1 MKTLPDAASDFLA
14 QKRIA
19 VVGVSRT
26 ASQPANFVFRKL
38 RAAGHE
44 VFPVCL
50 FAAELEGTHCY
61 PDLQSIPGG
70 VTAVVIFTPPS
81 ATESVVRECVAL
93 GIRHVWLHRS
103 FGAGSASEGAE
114 SVARAAGLALIP
126 AGCPAMF
133 CQPVDLAHRCFRW
146 FLTATGKLPPH
157 AGAPA
162 LNPTARPAG

>member
-1 MKTLPDAASDFLA
+1 MKTLFAAAGDFLA

-26 ASQPANFVFRKL
+26 STQPANFVFRKL

-44 VFPVCL
+44 VFPVSL

-61 PDLQSIPGG
+61 PDLSSIPGG

-103 FGAGSASEGAE
+103 FGAGSASEAAIR
-114 SVARAAGLALIP
+114 VAREAGLAIIP

-133 CQPVDLAHRCFRW
+133 CEPVDLAHRCFRW
-146 FLTATGKLPPH
+146 VLTLTGKLPPQI
-157 AGAPA
+157 GAPA
-162 LNPTARPAG
+162 PAPTAHPTA

>member
-1 MKTLPDAASDFLA
+1 MKTLSDAAGDFLA

-26 ASQPANFVFRKL
+26 STQPANFVFRKL

-44 VFPVCL
+44 VFPVSL

-70 VTAVVIFTPPS
+70 VTAVVIFTPPA
-81 ATESVVRECVAL
+81 ATETVVRECVAL

-103 FGAGSASEGAE
+103 FGAGSASETAVR
-114 SVARAAGLALIP
+114 VAREAGLALIP

-133 CQPVDLAHRCFRW
+133 CEPVDLAHRCFRW

-162 LNPTARPAG
+162 LSPTADPTG